1 MKLFD
6 LTGKVAVVTGGNGGI
21 GLGMAT
27 GLAQAGADIVIA
39 ARNQNKSKAAR
50 AALINIGRR
59 CECVEFDARIE
70 ASCSA
75 MIAEAK
81 ERFGRIDILVNNAGF
96 NIRDRG
102 RPEEISISDFRALID
117 TNLTAALVCSQ
128 ASYPYMKEVG
138 GGKIIN
144 VASLAS
150 RLVFPGMTGYAPSKA
165 GLIQLTRVLASAWA
179 KDNIQVN
186 SILPGWIDTEM
197 TRNSSQKR
205 PGYVE
210 NVISRTPAGRWGA
223 PEDFSGIAVYLASS
237 ASNFMT
243 GSEVVLDGGYSFT
256 L

>member
-39 ARNQNKSKAAR
+39 ARNKNKSEAAR
-50 AALINIGRR
+50 AALIEIGRQ

-70 ASCSA
+70 ASCTA

-81 ERFGRIDILVNNAGF
+81 EAFGRIDILVNNAGF
-96 NIRDRG
+96 NIREKN
-102 RPEEISISDFRALID
+102 RPEEISVSDFRALID
-117 TNLTAALVCSQ
+117 TNLTAALVCAQ

-144 VASLAS
+144 VASLATFLAAP
-150 RLVFPGMTGYAPSKA
+150 RMTGYAPSKA
-165 GLIQLTRVLASAWA
+165 GLVQLTRVLASAWA
-179 KDNIQVN
+179 NDNIQVN
-186 SILPGWIDTEM
+186 SILPGWIDTDM
-197 TRNSSQKR
+197 TRNSAQKR
-205 PGYVE
+205 PGYIE
-210 NVISRTPAGRWGA
+210 AVISRTPAGRWGA
-223 PEDFSGIAVYLASS
+223 PEDFAGIAVYLASG

-243 GSEVVLDGGYSFT
+243 GSEIVVDGGYSFT

>member
-1 MKLFD
+1 MKSFD
-6 LTGKVAVVTGGNGGI
+6 LTGKIAVVTGGNGGI

-39 ARNQNKSKAAR
+39 ARNQNKSEAAR
-50 AALINIGRR
+50 ATLINIGRR

-70 ASCSA
+70 ASCLA

-81 ERFGRIDILVNNAGF
+81 SKFGRVDILVNNAGF
-96 NIRDRG
+96 TIRS
-102 RPEEISISDFRALID
+102 RPEEISVPDFRSIID
-117 TNLTAALVCSQ
+117 TNLTAALVCAQ
-128 ASYPYMKEVG
+128 ASYPHMKEVG

-150 RLVFPGMTGYAPSKA
+150 FLVLPGMTGYAPSKA
-165 GLIQLTRVLASAWA
+165 GLVQLTRVLASAWA

-186 SILPGWIDTEM
+186 SVLPGWVDTEM
-197 TRNSSQKR
+197 TRNSAQKR
-205 PGYVE
+205 PGFTE

-243 GSEVVLDGGYSFT
+243 GSEIVLDGGYSFAI
-256 L
+256 

>member
-6 LTGKVAVVTGGNGGI
+6 LTGKVAVITGGNGGI

-27 GLAQAGADIVIA
+27 GLAEAGADIVIA
-39 ARNQNKSKAAR
+39 ARNHSKSQAAR
-50 AALINIGRR
+50 MALMSTGRR

-81 ERFGRIDILVNNAGF
+81 EKFGRIDILVNNAGF

-117 TNLTAALVCSQ
+117 TNLTSALVCAQ
-128 ASYPYMKEVG
+128 AAYPYLKGAG

-144 VASLAS
+144 VSSLAS
-150 RLVFPGMTGYAPSKA
+150 FLATPRMTGYAPSKA
-165 GLIQLTRVLASAWA
+165 GLVQLTRVLASAWA
-179 KDNIQVN
+179 QDNIQVN
-186 SILPGWIDTEM
+186 CILPGWIDTEM

-205 PGYVE
+205 PGFVDG
-210 NVISRTPAGRWGA
+210 VISKTPAGRWGT
-223 PEDFSGIAVYLASS
+223 PEDFSGIAVYLASG

-243 GSEVVLDGGYSFT
+243 GSEIVLDGGFSFN